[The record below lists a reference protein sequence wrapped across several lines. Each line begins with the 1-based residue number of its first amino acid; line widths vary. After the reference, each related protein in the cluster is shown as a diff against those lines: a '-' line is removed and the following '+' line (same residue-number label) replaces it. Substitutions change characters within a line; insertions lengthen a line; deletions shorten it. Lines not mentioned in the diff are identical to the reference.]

1 MNWKRKDEDELEDK
15 GCRMNWKRK
24 DVGWNEEK
32 G

>member
-24 DVGWNEEK
+24 DVG
-32 G
+32 